1 MKMKSN
7 CIFLSRLNISQHLG
21 HFPSPLQ
28 WKHPECVR
36 LAAQR
41 AQPSTFLPRFLRL
54 VFLLLGLAIQGNS
67 KPAFQSFLSI
77 TPLPLPLL
85 SQRNGGHLAVLE
97 MMVSILTAFDLN
109 FFPIKMFDYFK

>member
-1 MKMKSN
+1 MKSN
-7 CIFLSRLNISQHLG
+7 CTFLSRLNIPKHLG

-28 WKHPECVR
+28 WKHPERVR

-41 AQPSTFLPRFLRL
+41 AQSSTFLPRFLTL
-54 VFLLLGLAIQGNS
+54 VFMLLLLAIQGTS
-67 KPAFQSFLSI
+67 EPAFQSFLSI

-85 SQRNGGHLAVLE
+85 SQGNRGHLAVLE
-97 MMVSILTAFDLN
+97 MMVSVLTAFDLN